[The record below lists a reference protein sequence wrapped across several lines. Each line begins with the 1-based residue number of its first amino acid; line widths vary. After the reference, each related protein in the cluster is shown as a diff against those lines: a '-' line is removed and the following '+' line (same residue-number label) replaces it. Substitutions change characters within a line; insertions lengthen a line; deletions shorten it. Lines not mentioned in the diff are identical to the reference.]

1 MGIPAFR
8 QIGESI
14 RIAIR
19 ALAANKLR
27 ALLTMLGIIIG
38 VAAVISLMSVGRGA
52 QAAVTERIQGLG
64 TNLLFIRPGTANT
77 GGIRQGFGSAQTL
90 SLDDADAIATQVTSV
105 VGVAPEIGGG
115 AQLVASGQNWSSRV
129 TGTTED
135 YPEVRN
141 FHPALGDFFTK
152 QNVEARARVIVLGS
166 VVAQNLFGDLDPV
179 GETVR
184 ISLFGRAG
192 TNFRVIGVMET
203 KGGTG
208 LGNQDDQVFVPVT
221 AYQTRLAPTRTV
233 RGSFTVSTINVEV
246 ADAALMPTAVQ
257 EIAAL
262 LRQRHRVNQDDFTIQ
277 SQEDFLSTAAQVT
290 GIMTVLLGAIA
301 GISLVVGGI
310 GIMNIML
317 VSVTERTREI
327 GIRKAVGA
335 RRRDILLQ
343 FLVEATVVSLLGG
356 LIGMGLGLGLS
367 RLLAGVNF
375 NGQKLTTLVTAD
387 AVILSF
393 TVSAAVGLFFGIY
406 PAMRAARL
414 SPIEALRYE

>member
-1 MGIPAFR
+1 VTISLLR
-8 QIGESI
+8 QIGESV

-19 ALAANKLR
+19 ALGANKLR

-52 QAAVTERIQGLG
+52 QAAVTDRIQGLG
-64 TNLLFIRPGTANT
+64 TNLLFIRPGSTQQ
-77 GGIRQGFGSAQTL
+77 GGIRQGQGSVQTL
-90 SLDDADAIATQVTSV
+90 SLDDAQAIAAEVPT
-105 VGVAPEIGGG
+105 VAAVASELGGP
-115 AQLVASGQNWSSRV
+115 AQLVASGQNWSTRV
-129 TGTTED
+129 TGTTEN
-135 YPEVRN
+135 YPDVRN
-141 FHPALGDFFTK
+141 FHPAAGDFFSR
-152 QNVEARARVIVLGS
+152 QQVDSRSLVVVLGS
-166 VVAQNLFGDLDPV
+166 VVAQNLFGDADAV
-179 GETVR
+179 GESVR
-184 ISLFGRAG
+184 ISLFGRPG
-192 TNFRVIGVMET
+192 SNFRVLGVMET

-208 LGNQDDQVFVPVT
+208 LGNQDDQIFVPLT
-221 AYQTRLAPTRTV
+221 TFQTHLAPTRTV
-233 RGSFTVSTINVEV
+233 RGSYTVNTIDVEV
-246 ADAALMPTAVQ
+246 DDTADMPAAVQ
-257 EIAAL
+257 DIGAL

-277 SQEDFLSTAAQVT
+277 SQEDFLATATQVT

-343 FLVEATVVSLLGG
+343 FLVEATVVSVLGG
-356 LIGMGLGLGLS
+356 LIGMGIGVGLA
-367 RLLAGVNF
+367 RLLSGVNF
-375 NGQKLTTLVTAD
+375 NGSQITTLVTPD
-387 AVILSF
+387 AVILSC